1 MQNCGYQSV
10 LGEHIENKLVEW
22 LLTSNRMGFAMFLV
36 QLLDNVQKDLN
47 SNNMKTQFTINR
59 PGKGWFYA
67 FLCRHEQLS
76 QKSGE
81 YLNRARGEVTEKA
94 IRDWFDEIPVLLG
107 ENIQYLN
114 DPMCIF
120 NMDFF

>member
-1 MQNCGYQSV
+1 
-10 LGEHIENKLVEW
+10 
-22 LLTSNRMGFAMFLV
+22 
-36 QLLDNVQKDLN
+36 
-47 SNNMKTQFTINR
+47 MKTQFTNNH

-67 FLCRHEQLS
+67 FLRRHEQLS
-76 QKSGE
+76 QKPGE

-107 ENIQYLN
+107 ENTQYLN

-120 NMDFF
+120 NMDFYMIYKIGWFSDVTKNSFINW